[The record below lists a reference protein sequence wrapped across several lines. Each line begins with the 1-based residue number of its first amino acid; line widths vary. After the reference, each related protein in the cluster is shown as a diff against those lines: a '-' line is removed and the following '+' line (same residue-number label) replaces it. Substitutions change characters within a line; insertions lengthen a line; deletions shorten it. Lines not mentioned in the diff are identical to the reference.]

1 MSDDFNKVVVVI
13 NSCKTSRQNIVAHA
27 YLQQYLKQRKREVQ
41 SLLNSGRWGSFGGSL
56 DMQKKLDQDS
66 EILHHLL
73 DENLFQCIDNEAA
86 WRMTK

>member
-1 MSDDFNKVVVVI
+1 MSDNFNKVVDVI
-13 NSCKTSRQNIVAHA
+13 NSCKKSRQNIIAHA
-27 YLQQYLKQRKREVQ
+27 YLQQYLKQRQQAIKSFVQ
-41 SLLNSGRWGSFGGSL
+41 IHSSWYVAESL